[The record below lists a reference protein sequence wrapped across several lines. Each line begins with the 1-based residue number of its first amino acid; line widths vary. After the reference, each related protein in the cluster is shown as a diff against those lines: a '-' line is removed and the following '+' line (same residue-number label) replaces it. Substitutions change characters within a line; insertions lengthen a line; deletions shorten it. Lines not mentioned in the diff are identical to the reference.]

1 MRAKDVMTPN
11 VITVD
16 ENTSVEQVAQT
27 LLRWRISAVPV
38 LDTKERLIG
47 IVGEGDLLRRA
58 ESGTDRL
65 PPWWLTAIADPEA
78 RATDYT
84 KTHGQLARDVMTK
97 DVVTVDENASVA
109 EIAQLLEERR
119 IKRVPV
125 LRNSK
130 VVGIVSRANLLH
142 GLAAADLSSAAPGDN
157 DQEIRAAVLNHLRND
172 AEIAM
177 ESLNVTVGGGVAH
190 VWGTALSDAQKDVIR
205 IIVESTPG
213 VKQTEDHMTIL
224 PEIFRQWLP
233 QEPRW

>member
-16 ENTSVEQVAQT
+16 ENTPVEQIAQT

-38 LDTKERLIG
+38 LDDKDLLIG
-47 IVGEGDLLRRA
+47 IVSEGDLVRRA

-84 KTHGQLARDVMTK
+84 KTHGHLAKDVMTK
-97 DVVTVDENASVA
+97 EVLTVDETTGLA
-109 EIAQLLEERR
+109 EIAKLLEEQR

-125 LRNSK
+125 LRKSK
-130 VVGIVSRANLLH
+130 IVGIVSRANLLH
-142 GLAAADLSSAAPGDN
+142 GLAAADLSSATPGDS
-157 DQEIRAAVLNHLRND
+157 DQEIRAAVLNRLRND
-172 AEIAM
+172 ADIAM

-190 VWGTALSDAQKDVIR
+190 LWGTALSDVQKDAIR
-205 IIVESTPG
+205 IIAESTPG
-213 VKQTEDHMTIL
+213 VKQTDDHLTVL
-224 PEIFRQWLP
+224 PEIFQQWLP
-233 QEPRW
+233 KES